1 MPPRRDPAN
10 NNNANAV
17 PDYMQQLLQGQ
28 AQLNQLFTQN
38 MNNNQN
44 PPPPPPPPV
53 DTLARF
59 LRLNP
64 QRFSSTPE
72 PIVADDW
79 LHLVNRNLESVGCS
93 EAERVRFASHLR
105 EGPAAA
111 WWDNYLVTYPIDAIT
126 WAQFQSAFRAAHVS
140 AGAMSLKKK
149 EFRILRPGGRSVA
162 EYVEVFNKLARYA
175 PDDVKDDASRQEK
188 FLEGLNDELG
198 VQLTVATFANCQGL
212 IDKDIVLEGK
222 QQAIENRKRKYNNN
236 GGKYNSGP
244 QQKSRNSYGGNG
256 GHSHG
261 HNHNGGN
268 GHVHSGGHNHH
279 GGNGHN
285 HNGHNHHNGN
295 RNGNGN
301 GKGNG
306 NGGNYNQN
314 RQGVNT

>member
-1 MPPRRDPAN
+1 MET
-10 NNNANAV
+10 V
-17 PDYMQQLLQGQ
+17 G
-28 AQLNQLFTQN
+28 
-38 MNNNQN
+38 
-44 PPPPPPPPV
+44 
-53 DTLARF
+53 
-59 LRLNP
+59 
-64 QRFSSTPE
+64 ST
-72 PIVADDW
+72 
-79 LHLVNRNLESVGCS
+79 
-93 EAERVRFASHLR
+93 EAERVRFASHLL

-111 WWDNYLVTYPIDAIT
+111 WWDNYLVTYPIDTIT

-149 EFRILRPGGRSVA
+149 GFGSLRQGGRSVA
-162 EYVEVFNKLARYA
+162 EYVELFNKLARYA
-175 PDDVKDDASRQEK
+175 PDDVRNDAARQEK

-198 VQLTVATFANCQGL
+198 VQLTVANFANCQAL
-212 IDKDIVLEGK
+212 IDKAIVLEGK

-236 GGKYNSGP
+236 SGGKYNSGP
-244 QQKSRNSYGGNG
+244 HQKPRTSYGGNG

-301 GKGNG
+301 GRNNG
-306 NGGNYNQN
+306 NGVVKPNPFTKGH
-314 RQGVNT
+314 VNHVNVEEVYEEPDAVIGKFLISSVPTLVLFHSCASHSFISRVFVDKHELPTVALKA